1 MKSNGGGTVE
11 LAEEKAAM
19 FCSAFP
25 FLTAAFLSFGNE
37 RQEGDGMSILFELDR
52 MERLITDLEASLHH
66 ELRVS
71 SFTAE
76 RERRREALLV
86 PWKDG
91 KNVISGN
98 RGPCWRATAGIG
110 LWSGFQRSLTI
121 VMWSF

>member
-1 MKSNGGGTVE
+1 
-11 LAEEKAAM
+11 M

-25 FLTAAFLSFGNE
+25 FLAAAFLSFGNE
-37 RQEGDGMSILFELDR
+37 RQEGDGMSILFELER
-52 MERLITDLEASLHH
+52 MERLITDLE
-66 ELRVS
+66 ELRRPKRVS
-71 SFTAE
+71 VTEFY
-76 RERRREALLV
+76 RREGKEEGSALV

-110 LWSGFQRSLTI
+110 LWSGFQRSLTV